1 MKIQR
6 NSSRQMPQHKTK
18 AVTPKN
24 YNTSRLQ
31 RYILDKQ
38 TAGTPLSESRITPKN
53 SHTKW
58 QQSAV

>member
-1 MKIQR
+1 
-6 NSSRQMPQHKTK
+6 MPQHKTK